1 MRPMPRPE
9 RPAVANGR
17 VPLAVVVPVY
27 AKTREHVALLQR
39 TLEHLATQA
48 RAPDFV
54 VVVDDGGLLP
64 LPTSFKGLKQVRL
77 RFNPAS
83 LANVM
88 LTWAG

>member
-1 MRPMPRPE
+1 MRRSPRPE

-27 AKTREHVALLQR
+27 AKTREHVVLLQR
-39 TLEHLATQA
+39 TLEHLAAQA

-54 VVVDDGGLLP
+54 VVVDDGGPLP

-77 RFNPAS
+77 P
-83 LANVM
+83 
-88 LTWAG
+88 